1 MNYKATAVVKA
12 AKDILNSKGVT
23 NYNDTVFLLEKVLG
37 KKCSILDSIE
47 LNEQEY
53 AEYMELISRRSEHE
67 PMDSLMGYTEFLGLT
82 IPFSQYTLSP
92 RQETEIMVDNIIR
105 ENKGRDNLTVLDLCS
120 GSGCIGLAI
129 AKHLGAAVTIVDISA
144 AAIAVAEQNA
154 KLNNVSVNIVSSD
167 LFENVEGKYDII
179 VTNPPYIP
187 SRDCLTLEK
196 EVVDY
201 DPILAL
207 DGGQDGLDLIRKIV
221 KDSPNYLNKDG
232 LIYMEYGIGQ
242 TEQIKRLFEID
253 FDNIEIVKDYS
264 GIDRYI
270 KGRKRD
276 LC

>member
-82 IPFSQYTLSP
+82 IPFSQDTLSP

>member
-82 IPFSQYTLSP
+82 IPFSQDTLSP

-105 ENKGRDNLTVLDLCS
+105 ENKGRDNLSVLDLCS

-196 EVVDY
+196 EVVEY

>member
-67 PMDSLMGYTEFLGLT
+67 PMDSLMGYTEFMGLT
-82 IPFSQYTLSP
+82 IPFSQDTLSP

-154 KLNNVSVNIVSSD
+154 KLNNVSVNIISSD

-221 KDSPNYLNKDG
+221 KDSPNYLNKNG

>member
-1 MNYKATAVVKA
+1 MNYNATAVIKTA
-12 AKDILNSKGVT
+12 REILDSKGIT
-23 NYNDTVFLLEKVLG
+23 HYNDTVFLLEKVLG
-37 KKCSILDSIE
+37 KKCSVLSNIE
-47 LNEQEY
+47 LSE
-53 AEYMELISRRSEHE
+53 AEYNEYMSLISRRAEHE
-67 PMDSLMGYTEFLGLT
+67 SMDSLMGYTEFMGLVV
-82 IPFSQYTLSP
+82 PFSQDTLSP

-129 AKHLGAAVTIVDISA
+129 AKHLKATVTLVDISSK
-144 AAIAVAEQNA
+144 AISVAKNTAEI
-154 KLNNVSVNIVSSD
+154 NNVAVEIIESD
-167 LFENVEGKYDII
+167 LFEKVDGKYDII

-187 SRDCLTLEK
+187 SEDCLSLEK
-196 EVVDY
+196 EVIDY
-201 DPILAL
+201 DPMLAL

-221 KDSPNYLNKDG
+221 KDSPNHLNKNG

-242 TEQIKRLFEID
+242 TEDIRPLLKSS

>member
-82 IPFSQYTLSP
+82 IPFSQDTLSP

-105 ENKGRDNLTVLDLCS
+105 ENKGRDNLSILDLCS

-154 KLNNVSVNIVSSD
+154 KLNKVSVKIVSSD

-187 SRDCLTLEK
+187 SSDCLTLEK

-221 KDSPNYLNKDG
+221 KDSPNYLNKNG

>member
-67 PMDSLMGYTEFLGLT
+67 PMDSLMGYTEFMGLT
-82 IPFSQYTLSP
+82 IPFSQDTLSP

-154 KLNNVSVNIVSSD
+154 KLNNVSVNIISSD

-207 DGGQDGLDLIRKIV
+207 DGGQDGLDLIRKSV
-221 KDSPNYLNKDG
+221 KDSPNYLNKNG

>member
-1 MNYKATAVVKA
+1 MNYRADEAI
-12 AKDILNSKGVT
+12 KDAETLLDSKGVT
-23 NYNDTVFLLEKVLG
+23 HYNDTMFLLENVLG
-37 KKCSILDSIE
+37 KKVSLLDNVVLSE
-47 LNEQEY
+47 EEY
-53 AEYMELISRRSEHE
+53 NSFMALVKRRAEHE
-67 PMDSLMGYTEFLGLT
+67 PMDSLLGFTEFMGID
-82 IPFSQYTLSP
+82 IPFSNATLSP
-92 RQETEIMVDNIIR
+92 RQETEIMVDNILR
-105 ENKGRDNLTVLDLCS
+105 EHKGRINLKVLDLCS

-129 AKHLGAAVTIVDISA
+129 AKHLKATVTLVDISSK
-144 AAIAVAEQNA
+144 AISVAKNTAEI
-154 KLNNVSVNIVSSD
+154 NNVAVEIIESD
-167 LFENVEGKYDII
+167 LFEKVDGKYDII

-187 SRDCLTLEK
+187 SDDCLSLEK

-201 DPILAL
+201 DPMLAL

-221 KDSPNYLNKDG
+221 KDSPNHLNKNG

-242 TEQIKRLFEID
+242 TEDIRPLLKSS